1 MRTTK
6 KARVSVGGTRKY
18 YAKRRRDSQICRFR
32 SPKKK
37 FNRDLKSLIYKYK
50 RTVRQKGPHSRAE
63 IAIFKY
69 TMISDHMR
77 KDQVMPL
84 GKKRNIK
91 RSQANM
97 LKSLLKKSVKR
108 AKTSQTRAGLFEEEE
123 VEVEVEEAE
132 EDETPSELSQK

>member
-18 YAKRRRDSQICRFR
+18 YAKRRRDSQICRLR

-37 FNRDLKSLIYKYK
+37 FIQDLKSLIFKYK

-69 TMISDHMR
+69 TMINDHMQ

-84 GKKRNIK
+84 GKKRTIK

-97 LKSLLKKSVKR
+97 LKSLLKSVKR
-108 AKTSQTRAGLFEEEE
+108 TRTSQTQARIFEEEE
-123 VEVEVEEAE
+123 EEE
-132 EDETPSELSQK
+132 EEEETPSELSQKLA

>member
-18 YAKRRRDSQICRFR
+18 YAKRRRDSQICRLR

-37 FNRDLKSLIYKYK
+37 FKQDLKSLIYKYK
-50 RTVRQKGPHSRAE
+50 RTVRQKVTESRAE

-69 TMISDHMR
+69 TVISDFLQM
-77 KDQVMPL
+77 DQVLPI
-84 GKKRNIK
+84 GKKRPTPK

-97 LKSLLKKSVKR
+97 LKKSMKR
-108 AKTSQTRAGLFEEEE
+108 TKTSQSRAEIC
-123 VEVEVEEAE
+123 E
-132 EDETPSELSQK
+132 EDSNPK